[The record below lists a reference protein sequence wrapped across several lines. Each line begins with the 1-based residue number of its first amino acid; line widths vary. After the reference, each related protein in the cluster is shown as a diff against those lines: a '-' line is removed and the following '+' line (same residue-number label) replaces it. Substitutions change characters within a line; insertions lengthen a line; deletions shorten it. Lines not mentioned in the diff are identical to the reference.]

1 NMTGTLNQNGTSVLR
16 TVFCCGNLH
25 NTSLGAGALPDF
37 SNGSDEN
44 TAIGSNALQGNIG
57 YQNTAI
63 GDGAMGSNFSGDENT
78 AVGWHALRLNTTGSG
93 NIAIGVNAA
102 LHVNGSNFANIHI
115 GNEGSA
121 NDLATVRIVDNYH
134 VKFFVGGVRGVTTAS
149 NDAVPV
155 LIDSAGQL
163 GTVNSSRRYKED
175 IHDMGDA
182 SRGLLRLRPVTFRYR
197 KAFDDGSKPI
207 QYGLIAEEVAEV
219 YPDLVARSADGQ
231 IEAVRYQLLD
241 VLLLNELQRQ
251 QTEIQALTQQN
262 RDLRRRL
269 ERLEATKSAGAATR
283 R

>member
-1 NMTGTLNQNGTSVLR
+1 
-16 TVFCCGNLH
+16 
-25 NTSLGAGALPDF
+25 
-37 SNGSDEN
+37 
-44 TAIGSNALQGNIG
+44 
-57 YQNTAI
+57 
-63 GDGAMGSNFSGDENT
+63 
-78 AVGWHALRLNTTGSG
+78 RLNTTGSG

-121 NDLATVRIVDNYH
+121 NDLATVRIGDNYH

-219 YPDLVARSADGQ
+219 Y
-231 IEAVRYQLLD
+231 
-241 VLLLNELQRQ
+241 
-251 QTEIQALTQQN
+251 
-262 RDLRRRL
+262 
-269 ERLEATKSAGAATR
+269 
-283 R
+283 

>member
-1 NMTGTLNQNGTSVLR
+1 
-16 TVFCCGNLH
+16 
-25 NTSLGAGALPDF
+25 
-37 SNGSDEN
+37 
-44 TAIGSNALQGNIG
+44 
-57 YQNTAI
+57 
-63 GDGAMGSNFSGDENT
+63 
-78 AVGWHALRLNTTGSG
+78 
-93 NIAIGVNAA
+93 
-102 LHVNGSNFANIHI
+102 
-115 GNEGSA
+115 
-121 NDLATVRIVDNYH
+121 YH

-207 QYGLIAEEVAEV
+207 QYRLIAEEVAEV

-241 VLLLNELQRQ
+241 VMLLNELQRQ
-251 QTEIQALTQQN
+251 QAEIQALTQTN
-262 RDLRRRL
+262 RDPRRRL